1 MTLLHRYL
9 GALYQKYYYESHLC
23 QPKHQSSKFIAPYNM
38 SKGRWPHVLSL
49 KLSHI
54 IIMITTT
61 KLQGK
66 HWSFL
71 LFSQIW
77 GNVAYIENINPLYCG
92 SYSPIQRLS
101 SMQLYSFGHL
111 SQRWVFLVRVITK
124 EHINSTGSYN
134 HCRVLH
140 GPSSKQET
148 RKFCIDNEI
157 CLTLMNHKVEQIQK
171 IAKIQ
176 MAKKEVLSS
185 GRYVQQYHVAHKKR
199 RLQR

>member
-111 SQRWVFLVRVITK
+111 SQRWNFFLGKVITK
-124 EHINSTGSYN
+124 VTHKQYRVIWPLQSSPWTIKQTMWVIFTNSKVVFN
-134 HCRVLH
+134 AIVLFWAFITEMGFFSQSH
-140 GPSSKQET
+140 YKRTHKQY
-148 RKFCIDNEI
+148 RII
-157 CLTLMNHKVEQIQK
+157 
-171 IAKIQ
+171 
-176 MAKKEVLSS
+176 
-185 GRYVQQYHVAHKKR
+185 
-199 RLQR
+199 